1 MRLTLRTN
9 LAARILMCCALNPG
23 RTLRAADIAVACNAS
38 ANHLSQVI
46 HQLQVNGFVATQRGR
61 TGGLQL
67 ALPVDKVSIGKV
79 FRLFESGVPF
89 AECFLPE
96 GNTCPLV
103 GACRLRSYIA
113 RSVEAFY
120 AELDQ
125 VTLADLVQ
133 GNCGLEALLA
143 IQPDPEALRCDRA
156 VA

>member
-9 LAARILMCCALNPG
+9 LAARTLMCCATNPG
-23 RTLRAADIAVACNAS
+23 RTLRAADIATACNAS
-38 ANHLSQVI
+38 INHMSQVI

-61 TGGLQL
+61 TGGLHL
-67 ALPVDKVSIGKV
+67 ALPPDRISIGRV

-89 AECFLPE
+89 AECFMPE

-133 GNCGLEALLA
+133 GNCGLERLLA
-143 IQPDPEALRCDRA
+143 IQPDPEAMRCDR